1 MFSAGKR
8 SLLTAT
14 VIEEERLSDISL
26 LLCLTPPLSLG
37 SPSLLLLIFG
47 RRGHFFFFLLLRNG
61 LVSEQD
67 GPAE

>member
-26 LLCLTPPLSLG
+26 MSDSAFVFWVSFAFVADLWPKRSL
-37 SPSLLLLIFG
+37 
-47 RRGHFFFFLLLRNG
+47 FFFLLLLRNG

>member
-26 LLCLTPPLSLG
+26 MSDSAFVSWVSFAFVADLWPKRSLFFLL
-37 SPSLLLLIFG
+37 
-47 RRGHFFFFLLLRNG
+47 LLLRNG

-67 GPAE
+67 GATE